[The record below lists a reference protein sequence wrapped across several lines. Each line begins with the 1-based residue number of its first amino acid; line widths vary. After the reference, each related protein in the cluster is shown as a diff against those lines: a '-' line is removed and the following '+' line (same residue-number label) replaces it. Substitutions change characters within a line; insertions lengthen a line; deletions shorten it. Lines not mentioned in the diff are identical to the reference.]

1 MSYTLIQFLQL
12 LQEFS
17 SMEGDFS
24 QPTGYEEY
32 VDLEKVPEELKDKIL
47 DAADQLLITDT
58 GGVNF
63 STVNYLRMNGFPVTP
78 GEQDSFGWLSG
89 CIHTRHGIIVF
100 G

>member
-1 MSYTLIQFLQL
+1 MK
-12 LQEFS
+12 
-17 SMEGDFS
+17 GDFS

-63 STVNYLRMNGFPVTP
+63 STRNYLQMNGFPVTP

-89 CIHTRHGIIVF
+89 CIHTRHGMIVF

>member
-1 MSYTLIQFLQL
+1 MNYTRSQFVDL
-12 LQEFS
+12 LNAFNNL
-17 SMEGDFS
+17 EGNFS
-24 QPTGYEEY
+24 QGPGYEQY
-32 VDLEKVPEELKDKIL
+32 VDLEKVPEDLTEMIL

-63 STVNYLRMNGFPVTP
+63 SVVNYLRLNGFPVTA

-89 CIHTRHGIIVF
+89 CIHTDHGMIVF